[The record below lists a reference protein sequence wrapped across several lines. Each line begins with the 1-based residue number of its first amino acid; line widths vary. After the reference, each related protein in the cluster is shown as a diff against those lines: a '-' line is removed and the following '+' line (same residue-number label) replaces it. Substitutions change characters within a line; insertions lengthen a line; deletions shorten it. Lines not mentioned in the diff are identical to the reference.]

1 VRLINNLVSFATQL
15 QSIYTLSIDLLIGLR
30 YVKNYTHSTINE
42 GNMIKRVFKA
52 FRLTFFIALM
62 AGVLLPATLSAATQS
77 IHILH
82 VEGTI
87 VPVVADYIDR
97 GISQAE
103 DENATVCII
112 ELDTPGGLLGS
123 TEEIVQRI
131 MNADVP
137 VVVYVSPRG
146 AWAASAGTFITLSA
160 HIAAMTPG
168 TTIGAAHPVAAGG
181 EEIPEEQMK
190 KIVEF
195 SAKWMETIAQERG
208 RNFEEARLAV
218 TESKSFTD
226 VDALDA
232 NLIDLRADSLED
244 LIAQINGW
252 QVTLANGV
260 EVTIDTTGTIE
271 KTRNEM
277 SLIERFLHAIS
288 DPNIAYIL
296 LSLGTIG
303 IIAEIY
309 IPGTF
314 FPGIIGAISL
324 LLAFYS
330 LGVLNAYWGGILLIL
345 LAFGLFIGEILT
357 TTFGLFTAG
366 GITALVLGSLILFPG
381 GGPLFQVD
389 LWLIAVVTILV
400 AVVFAFVISRIIRA
414 HRRQASTGREELVGK
429 TAVVKVALEPEGT
442 VFFKGERWAAIS
454 EKGRIK
460 PGETVIITKV
470 DGLKLYVTKKE

>member
-1 VRLINNLVSFATQL
+1 MSKKL
-15 QSIYTLSIDLLIGLR
+15 
-30 YVKNYTHSTINE
+30 
-42 GNMIKRVFKA
+42 FKA
-52 FRLTFFIALM
+52 LRLAFLIALA
-62 AGVLLPATLSAATQS
+62 AGALLPVTTSAATQS

-87 VPVVADYIDR
+87 VPVVAEYIDR
-97 GISQAE
+97 GITKAE

-137 VVVYVSPRG
+137 VVVYVSPKG

-181 EEIPEEQMK
+181 EQIPEEQMK

-195 SAKWMETIAQERG
+195 SAKWMKTIAEERG
-208 RNFEEARLAV
+208 RNVEEAQLAV

-232 NLIDLRADSLED
+232 NLIDLRADNLED
-244 LIAQINGW
+244 LISQINGW
-252 QVTLANGV
+252 KVTLAKGV
-260 EVTIDTTGTIE
+260 EVTIDTTSYE
-271 KTRNEM
+271 ATRDEM
-277 SLIERFLHAIS
+277 SLVENFLHAIS

-296 LSLGTIG
+296 LSIGSIG

-309 IPGTF
+309 HPGAF

-330 LGVLNAYWGGILLIL
+330 LGVLDARWGGILLIL
-345 LAFGLFIGEILT
+345 LAFGLFIGEVLT
-357 TTFGLFTAG
+357 TSFGIFTIG
-366 GITALVLGSLILFPG
+366 GITALVLGSLILFPAA
-381 GGPLFQVD
+381 GPLFQID
-389 LWLIAVVTILV
+389 PWLIAVVAILI
-400 AVVFAFVISRIIRA
+400 AAFFAFVIQRVVRIY
-414 HRRQASTGREELVGK
+414 RRQATTGREELVGK
-429 TAVVKVALEPEGT
+429 TAVVKVALEPEGM
-442 VFFKGERWAAIS
+442 VLFKGERWAAIS
-454 EKGRIK
+454 EKGKVK
-460 PGETVIITKV
+460 PGETVIITRV
-470 DGLKLYVTKKE
+470 DGLKLYVTKKTRGE

>member
-1 VRLINNLVSFATQL
+1 MSKVA
-15 QSIYTLSIDLLIGLR
+15 
-30 YVKNYTHSTINE
+30 
-42 GNMIKRVFKA
+42 FKA
-52 FRLTFFIALM
+52 FRLAFFIALVV
-62 AGVLLPATLSAATQS
+62 GGLLAVTARADNQS

-97 GISQAE
+97 GITKAE

-123 TEEIVQRI
+123 TEEIVKRI

-137 VVVYVSPRG
+137 VVVYVSPTG

-160 HIAAMTPG
+160 HIAAMSPG

-208 RNFEEARLAV
+208 RNIEEARLAV
-218 TESKSFTD
+218 TESKSFTN
-226 VDALDA
+226 VDALNA
-232 NLIDLRADSLED
+232 NLIDLRADNLED
-244 LIAQINGW
+244 LISQINGW
-252 QVTLANGV
+252 EVTLANGA
-260 EVTIDTTGTIE
+260 EVTINTTGGELIRDEMNFIE
-271 KTRNEM
+271 
-277 SLIERFLHAIS
+277 SFLHAIS

-296 LSLGTIG
+296 LSIGSIG

-309 IPGTF
+309 NPGLF
-314 FPGIIGAISL
+314 FPGIVGAISL

-330 LGVLNAYWGGILLIL
+330 LGVLDARWGGILLIL
-345 LAFGLFIGEILT
+345 LAFGLFIGEVLT
-357 TTFGLFTAG
+357 TTFGLFTVG
-366 GITALVLGSLILFPG
+366 GITALVLGSLILFPQG
-381 GGPLFQVD
+381 SPLFQVD
-389 LWLIAVVTILV
+389 PWLIATVTIV
-400 AVVFAFVISRIIRA
+400 IAVVFAFVITRIIRA

-429 TAVVKVALEPEGT
+429 TAVVKTALEPEGI
-442 VFFKGERWAAIS
+442 VLFKGERWTAVS
-454 EKGRIK
+454 EKGK
-460 PGETVIITKV
+460 VKAGETVIITKV
-470 DGLKLYVTKKE
+470 DGLKLYVTKTKKTIKGGFQ

>member
-1 VRLINNLVSFATQL
+1 VVIIDIQFNLQTTDMSKKL
-15 QSIYTLSIDLLIGLR
+15 
-30 YVKNYTHSTINE
+30 
-42 GNMIKRVFKA
+42 FKA
-52 FRLTFFIALM
+52 LRLAFLIALA
-62 AGVLLPATLSAATQS
+62 AGALLPVTTSAATQS

-87 VPVVADYIDR
+87 VPVVAEYIDR
-97 GISQAE
+97 GITKAE

-137 VVVYVSPRG
+137 VVVYVSPKG

-181 EEIPEEQMK
+181 EQIPEEQMK

-195 SAKWMETIAQERG
+195 SAKWMKTIAEERG
-208 RNFEEARLAV
+208 RNVEEAQLAV

-232 NLIDLRADSLED
+232 NLIDLRADNLED
-244 LIAQINGW
+244 LISQINGW
-252 QVTLANGV
+252 KVTLAKGV
-260 EVTIDTTGTIE
+260 EVTIDTTSYE
-271 KTRNEM
+271 ATRDEM
-277 SLIERFLHAIS
+277 SLVENFLHAIS

-296 LSLGTIG
+296 LSIGSIG

-309 IPGTF
+309 HPGAF

-330 LGVLNAYWGGILLIL
+330 LGVLDARWGGILLIL
-345 LAFGLFIGEILT
+345 LAFGLFIGEVLT
-357 TTFGLFTAG
+357 TSFGIFTIG
-366 GITALVLGSLILFPG
+366 GITALVLGSLILFPAA
-381 GGPLFQVD
+381 GPLFQID
-389 LWLIAVVTILV
+389 PWLIAVVAILI
-400 AVVFAFVISRIIRA
+400 AAFFAFVIQRVVRIY
-414 HRRQASTGREELVGK
+414 RRQATTGREELVGK
-429 TAVVKVALEPEGT
+429 TAVVKVALEPEGM
-442 VFFKGERWAAIS
+442 VLFKGERWAAIS
-454 EKGRIK
+454 EKGKVK
-460 PGETVIITKV
+460 PGETVIITRV
-470 DGLKLYVTKKE
+470 DGLKLYVTKKTRGE